1 MVYDKK
7 LILEWIFDSEE
18 PIPVEVVANYA
29 LDFVQQRA
37 TELGKE
43 DAWRDPW
50 PVTKE
55 RQKFIT

>member
-7 LILEWIFDSEE
+7 LILGWIFEDLIS
-18 PIPVEVVANYA
+18 VDVVAKYA

-37 TELGKE
+37 TELGKG
-43 DAWRDPW
+43 DAWSDPW
-50 PVTKE
+50 LVTKE